1 MIATEYLANLSL
13 DGTNTTSELSAG
25 LAPKFPEIP
34 VRERRPLIS
43 SVIAIT
49 RRQLLPVR
57 PEIGPSDAVLLQR
70 IRERAPDLWPL
81 VDALPPQMAGMLA
94 RCLCD
99 LVPWL
104 PAQFVS
110 ADGKLF
116 SRGLPGVATLKWLA
130 SRWCDELYE
139 NCPRSQSLGYSR
151 SAAR

>member
-104 PAQFVS
+104 PAQLVS
-110 ADGKLF
+110 ADGKPVF
-116 SRGLPGVATLKWLA
+116 ERPAWSGHTKMVGVAVV
-130 SRWCDELYE
+130 R
-139 NCPRSQSLGYSR
+139 
-151 SAAR
+151 